1 MHFGNI
7 PMHFPCSRTIDIR
20 KTSSI
25 CLPAGCT
32 MKLLYRVFWR
42 CGPSMRRAE
51 TTEWLMNVQEVL
63 TDYISREVVAKTG
76 QPMPTLDQPLLDS
89 AGGVIDSLN
98 MWPLIVF
105 IESHFGIQIED
116 TDIMQENFQ
125 TLRALTKFIESK
137 HSELHS

>member
-1 MHFGNI
+1 
-7 PMHFPCSRTIDIR
+7 
-20 KTSSI
+20 
-25 CLPAGCT
+25 
-32 MKLLYRVFWR
+32 
-42 CGPSMRRAE
+42 
-51 TTEWLMNVQEVL
+51 MNVQEVL
-63 TDYISREVVAKTG
+63 TDYISKEVVAKTG